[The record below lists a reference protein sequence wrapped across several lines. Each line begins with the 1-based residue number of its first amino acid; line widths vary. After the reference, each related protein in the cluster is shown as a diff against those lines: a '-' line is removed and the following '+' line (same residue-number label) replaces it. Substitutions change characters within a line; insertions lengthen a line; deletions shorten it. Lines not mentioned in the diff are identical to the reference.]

1 MLQTDEPAIRAAQ
14 GVEHAPLAARASDRR
29 RSEPDAQDRRE
40 RDRLESERCAPAAD
54 RGGDGRRR
62 KKRERGSE
70 RKAGAV
76 ETECEVW
83 LSRPVETGDV
93 PRGGHESER

>member
-14 GVEHAPLAARASDRR
+14 GVEHAPLATRASDRR

-62 KKRERGSE
+62 KKCGRGTA
-70 RKAGAV
+70 RKAGAG
-76 ETECEVW
+76 ETECGMW
-83 LSRPVETGDV
+83 LSRPVAAGGV
-93 PRGGHESER
+93 PRGGPATW